1 MRIQLI
7 GLGSALAILVP
18 LATLAGEPENTAE
31 SAQPVAVEQPANP
44 VVCHYFYY
52 EGTVIHQQI
61 CRTKHEWE
69 RRRFAEQRFI
79 REFQLHALSQN

>member
-7 GLGSALAILVP
+7 GLVSALAILAP
-18 LATLAGEPENTAE
+18 LAGVAAEPGNTAGT
-31 SAQPVAVEQPANP
+31 AQPVAVEQQTNP

-52 EGTVIHQQI
+52 QGTVINQQI